1 MHWGTQIRDLR
12 LRRGLTQQEM
22 ASLLQCGQSA
32 VSRLERSQVCAIRT
46 LERIAKVLGV
56 DLKIEFV
63 ENKLP

>member
-1 MHWGTQIRDLR
+1 MHWGAQIRDLR

-32 VSRLERSQVCAIRT
+32 ISHLEGSRVCAIRT

-63 ENKLP
+63 ENRLP